1 MMCAASSTLSRSTT
15 RSAAPQPQGTDGF
28 VTKFNRNGAIVY
40 STYFGGS
47 SSDGGTAI
55 AVDAAGA
62 DAVGR

>member
-1 MMCAASSTLSRSTT
+1 MCAASSTLSRSTT

-47 SSDGGTAI
+47 SSDCGTDDRPSRVIVRRTI
-55 AVDAAGA
+55 A
-62 DAVGR
+62 R